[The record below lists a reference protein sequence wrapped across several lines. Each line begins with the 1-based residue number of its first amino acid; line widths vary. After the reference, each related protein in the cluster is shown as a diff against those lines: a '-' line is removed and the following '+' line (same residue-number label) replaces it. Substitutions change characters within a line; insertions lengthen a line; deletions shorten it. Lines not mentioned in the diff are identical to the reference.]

1 MEKLRFF
8 KCTAADGRAFHDG
21 KTQYVPGE
29 RLEIKNP
36 SPASAGACGRG
47 LHLVSD
53 IVNVKKYVNE
63 DLRKCTFFLIEVD
76 PTDVIA
82 SDSTKT
88 RVQALTVVKELRESD
103 IGIVRGR
110 IDELVE
116 HGSGSGYGYGYG
128 YGSGSGSGDGSGYGY
143 GYGSGSGS
151 GDGYGYGYGSG
162 SGSGDGSGYGYGYG
176 SGSGDGYG
184 LRV

>member
-36 SPASAGACGRG
+36 SPASSGACGRG

-53 IVNVKKYVNE
+53 LVNVKKYVDA

-76 PTDVIA
+76 PADVIA

-88 RVQALTVVKELRESD
+88 RVRALTVVKELRESD
-103 IGIVRGR
+103 LGIVRGR

-116 HGSGSGYGYGYG
+116 HGSGSGYGDGYGYG
-128 YGSGSGSGDGSGYGY
+128 YGYGDGSGSGYGY
-143 GYGSGSGS
+143 GDGSGY
-151 GDGYGYGYGSG
+151 GDGYGYGYG
-162 SGSGDGSGYGYGYG
+162 DGSGY
-176 SGSGDGYG
+176 S
-184 LRV
+184 